1 MIISSLS
8 PSTNFTSQPITKI
21 NNMLKSS
28 GSKLYLSR
36 PSSLSKIS
44 SKLKKQVTEN
54 KLKILSLKM
63 LLMYSPSKSYINILT
78 LNLHNLPKCSL
89 KSSEPYNLKS
99 NSLKRPK
106 HLPLHL
112 TFSSTP
118 YLRNCQTYSK
128 TSILIHLFSCLN

>member
-1 MIISSLS
+1 
-8 PSTNFTSQPITKI
+8 
-21 NNMLKSS
+21 
-28 GSKLYLSR
+28 
-36 PSSLSKIS
+36 
-44 SKLKKQVTEN
+44 
-54 KLKILSLKM
+54 M

-78 LNLHNLPKCSL
+78 LNLHNLLKCSF
-89 KSSEPYNLKS
+89 KSSEQYNLKS

-128 TSILIHLFSCLN
+128 TSILIHLFSCLNWSSILNQQVKTRKKQIRKRNKNKIIHKILFVLLPLSKTFNFSLGIPIKWSLSKAYL

>member
-1 MIISSLS
+1 
-8 PSTNFTSQPITKI
+8 
-21 NNMLKSS
+21 
-28 GSKLYLSR
+28 
-36 PSSLSKIS
+36 
-44 SKLKKQVTEN
+44 
-54 KLKILSLKM
+54 M

-128 TSILIHLFSCLN
+128 TSILIHLFSCLNWSSILNQLVKTRKKQIRKRNKNKIIHKILFVLLPLSKTFNFSLGIPIKWSLSKAYL